1 MPPRDASSSDS
12 SDSDKDQKPT
22 LPSRDRDFTSSQ
34 RTGGAGAIESDSSDD
49 EAAPLRTKDESS
61 EDEAPQRRKVPPLKP
76 HKTTIGQRMRGVI
89 GSVFAK
95 RTKSQEP
102 SQKLMETWKSQGRD
116 ANTPRG
122 QDVGDDSDASVDSDG
137 VKRKRFKIDP
147 SDMKGGTM
155 QIKDMKTLLQ
165 YLEPDPD
172 YGTQPVERHLMPIDD
187 WLHRPETCEDI
198 PTYIED
204 PKTGRWRKLR
214 KRHQVK
220 KKEEHSREERK
231 AVAAL
236 DAELDAVDRLLKN
249 EAVPEDRSMKLERVL
264 NAFFT
269 AARGAFCGLAGGV
282 IIINFALDK
291 DRQLLDHYGRTSNL
305 FRRWGYL
312 LATTVFVGA
321 LNAWHNAQA
330 NARIER
336 IDPIL
341 TLEVRSMVVIY
352 FFALV
357 FTLAMATADASLAR
371 HWTDWDPET
380 TDATELQLYLDR
392 DDDWERVFY
401 GKATEL
407 QTFKTWRFCC
417 WARFVCAAVGWLV
430 SLNRF
435 DQLSKQLHAKRREID
450 ALRGA
455 VRTASTKMIDL
466 YNEQEKNKEVPT
478 GTEALRDLLG
488 RRGLPVPAEA
498 QDLVRNPLL
507 EAEAPTLERKDEKPS
522 ALQKMAALQKKKAE
536 LGKKSA
542 EELSKTRGNEEEK
555 TTENPIRGV
564 RVVQSKPAASPA
576 KSDASGSS
584 DDSSTDDEGPRD
596 LLTGSPRQRR

>member
-1 MPPRDASSSDS
+1 MPPRQDSSSDS

-49 EAAPLRTKDESS
+49 EAAPLRNDE
-61 EDEAPQRRKVPPLKP
+61 PKRKVPPLK

-214 KRHQVK
+214 KRPTRV

-249 EAVPEDRSMKLERVL
+249 EAVPEDRSMKLERML

-352 FFALV
+352 FFALL
-357 FTLAMATADASLAR
+357 FTLAMATADVSLAK
-371 HWTDWDPET
+371 HWTDWDPDT
-380 TDATELQLYLDR
+380 TDATELQVYNDR
-392 DDDWERVFY
+392 DDDWEDMFY

-417 WARFVCAAVGWLV
+417 WARFVCAALGWLV

-507 EAEAPTLERKDEKPS
+507 EAEAPQPKDEKPS

-536 LGKKSA
+536 LGKKAAGESK
-542 EELSKTRGNEEEK
+542 EESK

-564 RVVQSKPAASPA
+564 RVVQAKPAASPA
-576 KSDASGSS
+576 RSDASGSS

-596 LLTGSPRQRR
+596 LLTGDR

>member
-1 MPPRDASSSDS
+1 MPPRQDSSSDS
-12 SDSDKDQKPT
+12 SDSDKDQKPK
-22 LPSRDRDFTSSQ
+22 LPSRDRDFTSQ
-34 RTGGAGAIESDSSDD
+34 RAGAIESDSSDD
-49 EAAPLRTKDESS
+49 EAAPLRTQESS
-61 EDEAPQRRKVPPLKP
+61 DDEAPQRRKVPPLK

-147 SDMKGGTM
+147 ADMKGGTM

-214 KRHQVK
+214 KRHAVK

-249 EAVPEDRSMKLERVL
+249 EAVPEDRAMKLERVL

-282 IIINFALDK
+282 IIINFALSK

-357 FTLAMATADASLAR
+357 FTLAMATADVSLSK
-371 HWTDWDPET
+371 HWKDWDPDT
-380 TDATELQLYLDR
+380 LNAIELQLYNDR
-392 DDDWERVFY
+392 DDDWENMFY

-417 WARFVCAAVGWLV
+417 WARFVCAALGWLV

-507 EAEAPTLERKDEKPS
+507 EAEAPVVKDEKPS
-522 ALQKMAALQKKKAE
+522 ALQKMAALQKKKAD
-536 LGKKSA
+536 LKKSS
-542 EELSKTRGNEEEK
+542 EESK
-555 TTENPIRGV
+555 TTENPIRNV
-564 RVVQSKPAASPA
+564 RVVQAKPASPA

-596 LLTGSPRQRR
+596 LLTGR